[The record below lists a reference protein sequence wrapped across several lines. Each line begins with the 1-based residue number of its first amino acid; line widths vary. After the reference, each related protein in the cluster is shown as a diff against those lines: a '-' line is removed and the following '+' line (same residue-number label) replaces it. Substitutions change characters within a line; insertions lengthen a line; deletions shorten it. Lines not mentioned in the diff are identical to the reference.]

1 MAELHPALRAEAQA
15 IAKRC
20 VHCGFCLAT
29 CPTFQVVGDE
39 RDGPRGRIDLVTAA
53 LRGEPIS
60 KETLVHLDRCLSCL
74 ACETTCPSG
83 VRYGRLATIGR
94 EYLEKERSPMGR
106 LVRRAM
112 GWLMPHPRRFAA
124 ALRLGRLV
132 RPVLPAVLARMI
144 PQPRHHGLAAD
155 QAQGIVAVGPTPA
168 AAGRHAAG
176 EVLLFHGCVQ
186 DALVPA
192 INEATTTLLHGA
204 GYVVRDTRPQCCGAL
219 PLHLGQAE
227 DARQMARTLLD
238 HLQPDLEKGI
248 RCVVNASGCLAHMRD
263 YGALLAQDACYAARA
278 ERAAGLFVEPA
289 QLLQQLVRRDPSAPR
304 HIMLHAPCTL
314 QHGLHE
320 AGSVQRLLEEAGFTV
335 AQPAEAHLC
344 CGAAGPYAILER
356 AMAQSL
362 KARKLAHLEAGEA
375 SMIVTANIGCLI
387 HLAEGA
393 HLPVRHYLELLQP
406 KP

>member
-1 MAELHPALRAEAQA
+1 MAELHPDLRAEAQG
-15 IAKRC
+15 IVKRC

-39 RDGPRGRIDLVTAA
+39 RDGPRGRIDLVAAA
-53 LRGEPIS
+53 LHGEPVTTES
-60 KETLVHLDRCLSCL
+60 LEHLDRCLSCL

-94 EYLEKERSPMGR
+94 EYLEKERRSWGR

-112 GWLMPHPRRFAA
+112 GWLMAHPRRFGA

-132 RPVLPAVLARMI
+132 RPILPQALARMI
-144 PQPRHHGLAAD
+144 PPVRHHGPAAD
-155 QAQGIVAVGPTPA
+155 QGTLAVGTTPI
-168 AAGRHAAG
+168 AAGKPTG

-192 INEATTTLLHGA
+192 INEATTTLLHGVGLA
-204 GYVVRDTRPQCCGAL
+204 VRDTRPQCCGAL

-227 DARQMARTLLD
+227 TARQMARALLD
-238 HLQPDLEKGI
+238 QLAPDLDKGI
-248 RCVVNASGCLAHMRD
+248 SCVVNASGCLAHMRD
-263 YGALLAQDACYAARA
+263 YGALLAMDSRYA
-278 ERAAGLFVEPA
+278 ERAARAAQLFVEPA
-289 QLLQQLVRRDPSAPR
+289 SLLQGRVERASAAPR
-304 HIMLHAPCTL
+304 DIMLHAPCTL
-314 QHGLHE
+314 QHGLRE
-320 AGSVQRLLEEAGFTV
+320 ADSVQRLLEEAGFTV

-356 AMAQSL
+356 TMAQVL
-362 KARKLAHLEAGEA
+362 KERKLAHLEAGTTTLIA
-375 SMIVTANIGCLI
+375 TANIGCLT

-393 HLPVRHYLELLQP
+393 RLPVRHYLELLQP
-406 KP
+406 RP

>member
-1 MAELHPALRAEAQA
+1 MAELHPTLRAEAQA
-15 IAKRC
+15 IARRC
-20 VHCGFCLAT
+20 VHCGFCQAT

-39 RDGPRGRIDLVTAA
+39 CDGPRGRIDLITAA

-60 KETLVHLDRCLSCL
+60 NETLVHLDRCLTCL

-94 EYLEKERSPMGR
+94 EYLEQERRPLGR
-106 LVRRAM
+106 LVRYAL

-132 RPVLPAVLARMI
+132 RPVLPAALARMI
-144 PQPRHHGLAAD
+144 PPVRHHSRAAD
-155 QAQGIVAVGPTPA
+155 QGLEAGGKAPA
-168 AAGRHAAG
+168 AAGRHAAT

-192 INEATTTLLHGA
+192 INEATLTLLRGA
-204 GYVVRDTRPQCCGAL
+204 GYVVRHNTPQCCGAL

-227 DARQMARTLLD
+227 EARQMARTLLD
-238 HLQPDLEKGI
+238 QLQPDLDKGTP
-248 RCVVNASGCLAHMRD
+248 CVVNASGCLAHMRD
-263 YGALLAQDACYAARA
+263 YGALLAQDACYATRA
-278 ERAAGLFVEPA
+278 ERAAGLFVEPGK
-289 QLLQQLVRRDPSAPR
+289 LLRGRVQRAVSAPQ

-320 AGSVQRLLEEAGFTV
+320 ADSVQRLLEEAGFTV

-356 AMAQSL
+356 ALAQSL
-362 KARKLAHLEAGEA
+362 KARKLAHLEAGAAE
-375 SMIVTANIGCLI
+375 MIVTANIGCLI

-406 KP
+406 QP

>member
-1 MAELHPALRAEAQA
+1 MAELHPALRLEAQA

-29 CPTFQVVGDE
+29 CPTFQVLGDE
-39 RDGPRGRIDLVTAA
+39 RDGPRGRIDLVAAA
-53 LRGEPIS
+53 LRGEPVTT
-60 KETLVHLDRCLSCL
+60 ETLVHLDRCLSCL

-83 VRYGRLATIGR
+83 VRYGRLASIGR
-94 EYLEKERSPMGR
+94 EHLEQERRMWGR

-112 GWLMPHPRRFAA
+112 GWLMPYPRRFAA
-124 ALRLGRLV
+124 ALRLGRLL
-132 RPVLPAVLARMI
+132 RPVLPEALARMI
-144 PQPRHHGLAAD
+144 PPLRHHSLS
-155 QAQGIVAVGPTPA
+155 QGRDTVAVGTTPA
-168 AAGRHAAG
+168 EGQPPG

-204 GYVVRDTRPQCCGAL
+204 GLAVRDTQPRCCGAL

-227 DARQMARTLLD
+227 EARQMARNLLD
-238 HLQPDLEKGI
+238 QLAPDLDKGI
-248 RCVVNASGCLAHMRD
+248 SCVVNASGCLAHMRD
-263 YGALLAQDACYAARA
+263 YGALLSQDARYAEQAARA
-278 ERAAGLFVEPA
+278 AQLFVEPA
-289 QLLQQLVRRDPSAPR
+289 SLLQGRVQRDPSAPQS
-304 HIMLHAPCTL
+304 IMLHAPCTL

-320 AGSVQRLLEEAGFTV
+320 AGSVQRLLEEAGFEV

-356 AMAQSL
+356 PMAQAL
-362 KARKLAHLEAGEA
+362 KARKLTHLEASPAG
-375 SMIVTANIGCLI
+375 MIATANIGCLT

-393 HLPVRHYLELLQP
+393 RLPVRHYLELLQP

>member
-29 CPTFQVVGDE
+29 CPTFQLLGDE
-39 RDGPRGRIDLVTAA
+39 RDGPRGRIDLVAAA
-53 LRGEPIS
+53 LRGEPVTTES
-60 KETLVHLDRCLSCL
+60 LEHLDRCLSCL

-94 EYLEKERSPMGR
+94 EYLEKERSLWGR

-112 GWLMPHPRRFAA
+112 GWLMPYPRRFGA

-132 RPVLPAVLARMI
+132 RPILPQALAKMI
-144 PQPRHHGLAAD
+144 PLVRHHGPAT
-155 QAQGIVAVGPTPA
+155 AQGTMAVGTTPA
-168 AAGRHAAG
+168 AAGQPTD

-204 GYVVRDTRPQCCGAL
+204 GLAVLDTQPQCCGAL

-227 DARQMARTLLD
+227 EARQMARNLLD
-238 HLQPDLEKGI
+238 QLAPDLDKGI
-248 RCVVNASGCLAHMRD
+248 SCVVNASGCLAHMRD
-263 YGALLAQDACYAARA
+263 YGALLSLDARYAQRAARA
-278 ERAAGLFVEPA
+278 AKLFVEPA
-289 QLLQQLVRRDPSAPR
+289 SVLQGRVQRDPGAPQS
-304 HIMLHAPCTL
+304 IMLHAPCTL

-320 AGSVQRLLEEAGFTV
+320 AGSVLQLLEDAGFQV

-356 AMAQSL
+356 PMAQAL
-362 KARKLAHLEAGEA
+362 KERKLAHLEAGTA
-375 SMIVTANIGCLI
+375 TMIATANIGCLT

-393 HLPVRHYLELLQP
+393 RLPVRHYLELLQP